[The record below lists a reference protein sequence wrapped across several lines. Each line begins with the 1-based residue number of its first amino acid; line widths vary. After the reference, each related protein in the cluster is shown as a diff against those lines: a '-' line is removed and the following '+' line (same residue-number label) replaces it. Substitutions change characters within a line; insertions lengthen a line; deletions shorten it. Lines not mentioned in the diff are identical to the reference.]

1 MWRKRRKG
9 CIVFKIWH
17 LIALETE
24 PNINHWETLTNV
36 RQARVNINLQNHVY
50 LVNVEVLCRCP

>member
-50 LVNVEVLCRCP
+50 W